1 MGVFKKMRTNLLLF
15 FDIRKKKVLFLYLS
29 KKFELFRGHR
39 PGFAG
44 PPRNYSRTLVLINK
58 LLAHKT

>member
-29 KKFELFRGHR
+29 KKFE
-39 PGFAG
+39 
-44 PPRNYSRTLVLINK
+44 
-58 LLAHKT
+58 